1 MEIENKKLKKGIEK
15 LLNVV
20 SVGGFLAGSY
30 IAITDFVQLKE
41 ISSEGL
47 MCIVQDPRLL
57 ISAGIGASGYVVGK
71 LYNYA
76 SNKPDNNLRDKKQ
89 MNLQNF

>member
-20 SVGGFLAGSY
+20 SVGGFLTGSY

-47 MCIVQDPRLL
+47 GCIVQDPRLL
-57 ISAGIGASGYVVGK
+57 ISVGIGASAYTVGK

-76 SNKPDNNLRDKKQ
+76 SNRLDNKLRNEKQ
-89 MNLQNF
+89 MNPQNF